1 MASGAQVANV
11 KAGGLA
17 YGTRHDEHLL
27 NVPAGKMSGFPD
39 QPGDFLDYLLEADA
53 FPQMAHEVLAQA
65 FVPRLHCA
73 GYLRQ
78 RLQQAVSASAAQ
90 LEIRAAR
97 VVAMERQADGVML
110 QLDTGQPLLA
120 ARVALCTGNA
130 LRPLPARGAGAV
142 PPDKR
147 VEAWD
152 FEAVHGIAAHADVAI
167 VGSGLSMADS
177 VASLA
182 ACGHRG
188 QVHVLSRHAL
198 LPLPHA
204 LPLLESGADLF
215 LAGENRGGINGA
227 DKLLAPY
234 GEKPIK
240 RDSARRCSL
249 YHGTLDKPVV
259 PFELDAW
266 FSRYECQAGD
276 TTLTVM
282 ALPGVFSAD
291 GLDLGTQMLLASL
304 PPVTGKLLDFG
315 CGAGVIGSV
324 LAKRNPALAVTM
336 VDINALALESSRR
349 TLAVNGLSGRV
360 HASDVYSD
368 IAETFQQIVSN
379 PPFHAG
385 LKTFYAATETF
396 LAKAPEYLTANG
408 ALTIVANAFLRY
420 QPILDAHF
428 KQTEVIAGDAK
439 FKVYLSK
446 A

>member
-1 MASGAQVANV
+1 MSRPVSAVSQMLERNQALFVGKRLLVCGALEDDYPRQLAELADSLTVFTTDYCYYRSQHSVLGEAIQFGHQIGGAPRFDALLLLMP
-11 KAGGLA
+11 KAKA
-17 YGTRHDEHLL
+17 EAQHLL
-27 NVPAGKMSGFPD
+27 
-39 QPGDFLDYLLEADA
+39 
-53 FPQMAHEVLAQA
+53 
-65 FVPRLHCA
+65 
-73 GYLRQ
+73 
-78 RLQQAVSASAAQ
+78 
-90 LEIRAAR
+90 
-97 VVAMERQADGVML
+97 AMM
-110 QLDTGQPLLA
+110 T
-120 ARVALCTGNA
+120 
-130 LRPLPARGAGAV
+130 
-142 PPDKR
+142 
-147 VEAWD
+147 
-152 FEAVHGIAAHADVAI
+152 
-167 VGSGLSMADS
+167 
-177 VASLA
+177 
-182 ACGHRG
+182 
-188 QVHVLSRHAL
+188 
-198 LPLPHA
+198 
-204 LPLLESGADLF
+204 PLLESGADLF

-234 GEKPIK
+234 GEKPVK

-249 YHGTLDKPVV
+249 YHGVLDKPVA

-276 TTLTVM
+276 TALTVM

-304 PPVTGKLLDFG
+304 PPMAGKLLDFG

-324 LAKRNPALAVTM
+324 LARRNPDLAVTM

-349 TLAVNGLSGRV
+349 TLAVNGLTGRV

-368 IAETFQQIVSN
+368 IDERFQHIVSN

-396 LAKAPEYLTANG
+396 LAKAPDYLTRDG

-420 QPILDAHF
+420 QPILEAHF
-428 KQTEVIAGDAK
+428 RQTGVIAGDAK

>member
-1 MASGAQVANV
+1 MSRPVSAVSQMLERNQALFVGKRLLVCGALEDDYPRQ
-11 KAGGLA
+11 LA
-17 YGTRHDEHLL
+17 E
-27 NVPAGKMSGFPD
+27 
-39 QPGDFLDYLLEADA
+39 
-53 FPQMAHEVLAQA
+53 LAQSLTV
-65 FVPRLHCA
+65 FTTDYCYYRT
-73 GYLRQ
+73 
-78 RLQQAVSASAAQ
+78 QQAVLGDAILFDHQLGGAPRFDALLLLMPKAKAEAQ
-90 LEIRAAR
+90 Y
-97 VVAMERQADGVML
+97 
-110 QLDTGQPLLA
+110 LLA
-120 ARVALCTGNA
+120 MMT
-130 LRPLPARGAGAV
+130 
-142 PPDKR
+142 
-147 VEAWD
+147 
-152 FEAVHGIAAHADVAI
+152 
-167 VGSGLSMADS
+167 
-177 VASLA
+177 
-182 ACGHRG
+182 
-188 QVHVLSRHAL
+188 
-198 LPLPHA
+198 
-204 LPLLESGADLF
+204 PLLESGADLF

-282 ALPGVFSAD
+282 
-291 GLDLGTQMLLASL
+291 ASL

>member
-1 MASGAQVANV
+1 MPKAKAEAQ
-11 KAGGLA
+11 
-17 YGTRHDEHLL
+17 
-27 NVPAGKMSGFPD
+27 
-39 QPGDFLDYLLEADA
+39 YLL
-53 FPQMAHEVLAQA
+53 
-65 FVPRLHCA
+65 
-73 GYLRQ
+73 
-78 RLQQAVSASAAQ
+78 
-90 LEIRAAR
+90 
-97 VVAMERQADGVML
+97 AMM
-110 QLDTGQPLLA
+110 T
-120 ARVALCTGNA
+120 
-130 LRPLPARGAGAV
+130 
-142 PPDKR
+142 
-147 VEAWD
+147 
-152 FEAVHGIAAHADVAI
+152 
-167 VGSGLSMADS
+167 
-177 VASLA
+177 
-182 ACGHRG
+182 
-188 QVHVLSRHAL
+188 
-198 LPLPHA
+198 
-204 LPLLESGADLF
+204 PLLESGADLF

-249 YHGTLDKPVV
+249 YHGMLDKPVV

-304 PPVTGKLLDFG
+304 PRDGQAARLWLRRRRHRFRAGQAQPGPGRHHGGYQCPGTGVQPPNPGGQRSERACSCLRCLFRH
-315 CGAGVIGSV
+315 C
-324 LAKRNPALAVTM
+324 RNIPT
-336 VDINALALESSRR
+336 DCLES
-349 TLAVNGLSGRV
+349 
-360 HASDVYSD
+360 
-368 IAETFQQIVSN
+368 
-379 PPFHAG
+379 PFHAG